1 MPYTIKDIR
10 TFVPKKGRY
19 ENIHEDPAQNNVLA
33 NIRLLYDAAEAPAAA
48 TSLGFPD
55 LRKSLKAIMDA
66 ADGRIPEA
74 EGDAALNQVGTW
86 LSLVGRYVDD
96 EETPDAAQY
105 VKDAESRK
113 RIGSLIGHVAAGLDQ
128 ELIFTKYNPTEAQKK
143 AAADKREADREACR
157 ENEEI
162 EAREAMDRLKGQ
174 AAKAKKG
181 SKKQAVKAENPEGT
195 LNGRQVLDGLIASG
209 KKLPKEA
216 QTEQQLEEARA
227 LCLDIMATRRTI
239 GALRNQPKLL
249 DRDFTAAERETA
261 KEGLLKS
268 KTLKD
273 FLRTLPYSEMR
284 RLAADGH
291 GGALEDR
298 FKSYAA
304 NTLVLADD
312 DLPEAYRPTALQ
324 RTEALQKQLD
334 SDGVWNSVDPKER
347 HDRYLELMATRA
359 AVGSVRGSKKSLDMP
374 IDPRRLRFERQ
385 KLREEP
391 MKTALYRAITRN
403 YAKDAPIAAREGHG
417 GALEDMVRQ
426 EVRRMCLESKG
437 GPMVEADKRYAPT
450 YEERMADLDGML
462 REGRLPKD
470 RALERTLEAHFL
482 SQRKGAGKKGA
493 RIGDIAELNRKVS
506 RTAESCRRVLSE
518 QEYAELSGSMKEDPA
533 LREQHAATMLERHK
547 GMIAATEREIEI
559 REKLAQRPGMEELKH
574 LAAEKLTLQIGL
586 HTYNQAVKGQAEQEI
601 PDADAVA
608 HAEEKL
614 AKSMS
619 DATFRSHASMLE
631 QNAAFNDMLR
641 KLSREELIRELKGDG
656 KALAEGFAAA
666 EKARKEQPEQSKEN
680 PKENAKEKAE
690 QEKAAGEEGPQ
701 AGG

>member
-1 MPYTIKDIR
+1 MPLSIKDIR
-10 TFVPKKGRY
+10 KTVPKKGRY
-19 ENIHEDPAQNNVLA
+19 ENIREDPAQNNVLA
-33 NIRLLYDAAEAPAAA
+33 NMRQLYDAVEVPAAA
-48 TSLGFPD
+48 GILGFPE
-55 LRKSLKAIMDA
+55 LQKSLKTIMDA
-66 ADGRIPEA
+66 ADGKIKEA
-74 EGDAALNQVGTW
+74 EADTALSTVDTW
-86 LSLVGRYVDD
+86 LTLVATKLDTPTAD
-96 EETPDAAQY
+96 EY

-113 RIGSLIGHVAAGLDQ
+113 KIESLIGHVAAGLDVKMRDD
-128 ELIFTKYNPTEAQKK
+128 KYEPTEAQKK

-181 SKKQAVKAENPEGT
+181 SEKQAVKAENPEGT
-195 LNGRQVLDGLIASG
+195 LNGRQVLDGLIAKG
-209 KKLPKEA
+209 KKLPKEP
-216 QTEQQLEEARA
+216 QTQKQLEEART

-249 DRDFTAAERETA
+249 DKDFQAADREKT
-261 KEGLLKS
+261 KDTLLKS
-268 KTLKD
+268 KTLRD

-298 FKSYAA
+298 FKDYAA

-312 DLPEAYRPTALQ
+312 NLPEDYRPTALQ

-334 SDGVWNSVDPKER
+334 SDAVRNSFLPTER
-347 HDRYLELMATRA
+347 RDRYLELLATRA
-359 AVGSVRGSKKSLDMP
+359 AVGSVRGSKKSLDVP
-374 IDPRRLRFERQ
+374 IDPRKLRLERQ

-391 MKTALYRAITRN
+391 LSTALDRTIARN
-403 YAKDAPIAAREGHG
+403 YANDAPTAAQQGHG

-426 EVRRMCLESKG
+426 EVRKMCLENRG

-450 YEERMADLDGML
+450 YEERMADLEGML
-462 REGRLPKD
+462 RGGRLTKD
-470 RALERTLEAHFL
+470 QQLERALEAHFL

-493 RIGDIAELNRKVS
+493 RIGEIAELNRKVA

-518 QEYAELSGSMKEDPA
+518 QEAGLMNDHVKRTDPE
-533 LREQHAATMLERHK
+533 LRERGVDDMLKRHK
-547 GMIAATEREIEI
+547 GMIAATEREIDIQE
-559 REKLAQRPGMEELKH
+559 RLAQRPGMEELKH
-574 LAAEKLTLQIGL
+574 LAAEKLTLQMGL

-601 PDADAVA
+601 PDADVIAN
-608 HAEEKL
+608 AEEKL

-619 DATFRSHASMLE
+619 DGTFRSHASMLE
-631 QNAAFNDMLR
+631 QDAAFNDMLG
-641 KLSREELIRELKGDG
+641 KLSREELVQELKGDG
-656 KALAEGFAAA
+656 ASLMDKFASA
-666 EKARKEQPEQSKEN
+666 EKARKEQPEQAKEN